1 MYRTGISFSSGA
13 RRFAL
18 LAVFASLSGCSFYNK
33 PYPTPNVHEQ
43 GYDLRVVQV
52 DDFGSLWDPKE
63 AGNTLRALQEV
74 PQNENLLVVIFIHGW
89 HHNASAEDE
98 NLLQFKETMAALRA
112 AVDAPQRSVV
122 REAQTGSSKLHLV
135 GIYVGWR
142 GKSLPLP
149 LDYAT
154 MWWRKSAAE
163 RVGDGDISEFVE
175 RLDGIYLRR
184 NASAE
189 GQQAN
194 QRPFMGLVTI
204 GHSFGAQVLFKSIAR
219 ALEYPLVQRAPC
231 EAQILAPNANTS
243 NRTMVQSP
251 VDSLGDLNILVNPAL
266 EAYQFARIDALYRQ
280 LSFSYTQTPQLV
292 VFSADNDV
300 PRQTYFPIG
309 RAVDR
314 PFRPGFRSDHDDY
327 QGALWGTALGD
338 LPQQQTHSLDLSTA
352 PDSLS
357 DSDYGGPQP
366 GKTVREFDFSGET
379 VFGGVKLARLAPGAS
394 GGPAATAN
402 SPVVVAVTHD
412 KIIDGHNGI
421 FEPVFRNFLVEY
433 VAYIEGKRF
442 LLRSGESAAHR
453 SAPGSKVQNGNATP
467 PTECNQ

>member
-1 MYRTGISFSSGA
+1 M
-13 RRFAL
+13 RFAL
-18 LAVFASLSGCSFYNK
+18 LAVLASLSGCSFYNQ
-33 PYPTPNVHEQ
+33 PYPPPNVHQQ
-43 GYDLRVVQV
+43 GYDLQVVQV

-63 AGNTLRALQEV
+63 AGNTLQALKEV

-89 HHNASAEDE
+89 HHNAAAGDE
-98 NLLQFKETMAALRA
+98 NLLDFKETMAALRS
-112 AVDAPQRSVV
+112 AVDTPQRSAV
-122 REAQTGSSKLHLV
+122 REAQTGSSKLNLV

-175 RLDGIYLRR
+175 RLDGIYLQR
-184 NASAE
+184 NATAE
-189 GQQAN
+189 GKQPG

-204 GHSFGAQVLFKSIAR
+204 GHSFGAQVLFRSISR

-243 NRTMVQSP
+243 NRTMVQNP

-266 EAYQFARIDALYRQ
+266 EAYQFGRIDALYRQ
-280 LSFSYTQTPQLV
+280 LAFSYTQTPQLV
-292 VFSADNDV
+292 VFSADNDI

-309 RAVDR
+309 QAVNR
-314 PFRPGFRSDHDDY
+314 PFRPGFRSADNDY
-327 QGALWGTALGD
+327 QRALWATALGD
-338 LPQQQTHSLDLSTA
+338 LQQQQTHRLDLSTK

-357 DSDYGGPQP
+357 DSDYGGSQP

-379 VFGGVKLARLAPGAS
+379 VFSGVKLEPLAPGVS

-402 SPVVVAVTHD
+402 SPVIVAVTHD

-421 FEPVFRNFLVEY
+421 FEPVFRNFLVQY

-442 LLRSGESAAHR
+442 LLRSGESVALR
-453 SAPGSKVQNGNATP
+453 SAPGSQVQSAKP
-467 PTECNQ
+467 ASSQQCNE